1 MDLVTL
7 AIFVIVVIAALYLIK
22 YIPDPTLQNIAK
34 IIVVVGAI
42 IWLVTNLRAML
53 HIHA

>member
-7 AIFVIVVIAALYLIK
+7 AIFVIVIIGALYLVR

-34 IIVVVGAI
+34 IIVVIGAI
-42 IWLVTNLRAML
+42 IWLITNLRALMHL
-53 HIHA
+53 HA

>member
-7 AIFVIVVIAALYLIK
+7 AIFVIVVIASLYLIR

-34 IIVVVGAI
+34 IIVVIGAVL
-42 IWLVTNLRAML
+42 WLIYNLRALL

>member
-7 AIFVIVVIAALYLIK
+7 AIFVIVVIAALYLIR
-22 YIPDPTLQNIAK
+22 YLPDPALQTIAK
-34 IIVVVGAI
+34 IIVVVGAV
-42 IWLVTNLRAML
+42 IWLITNLRALL